1 MWTFKGMEYPNTSTT
16 YLHIYIYIKVI
27 NYIYIYIYINN
38 CPVNGAIENILDI
51 KIHPSSPI
59 FHKGFCWNW
68 VSPTSPAPGK
78 GKGWKQVPAQEP
90 NLMCVSLSI
99 DPSICLSLHLSTYK
113 YLNMC
118 KCLNVY
124 MCECVYIYIYIVS
137 LPLSLSLS
145 LSFSLSETL
154 SARVLHALGAFVRL
168 CAAIAYIYI
177 KKDLLKFVIYLC
189 LFLSN
194 IIKLCFY

>member
-1 MWTFKGMEYPNTSTT
+1 MESPYTT
-16 YLHIYIYIKVI
+16 YLHF
-27 NYIYIYIYINN
+27 YIYIYKKLINYINN
-38 CPVNGAIENILDI
+38 CPVNGAIEYIGYQIN
-51 KIHPSSPI
+51 IHPSSPI

-90 NLMCVSLSI
+90 NLMRVSLSI

-113 YLNMC
+113 YLCVN
-118 KCLNVY
+118 
-124 MCECVYIYIYIVS
+124 VYIYIYIVS

-145 LSFSLSETL
+145 P
-154 SARVLHALGAFVRL
+154 SAKLLAHVYVQIYALYVCLHALGAFVRL

-177 KKDLLKFVIYLC
+177 YMYIYLFIFSIYLC
-189 LFLSN
+189 MYLSIYACINLFYKCIYTCMCKRS
-194 IIKLCFY
+194 